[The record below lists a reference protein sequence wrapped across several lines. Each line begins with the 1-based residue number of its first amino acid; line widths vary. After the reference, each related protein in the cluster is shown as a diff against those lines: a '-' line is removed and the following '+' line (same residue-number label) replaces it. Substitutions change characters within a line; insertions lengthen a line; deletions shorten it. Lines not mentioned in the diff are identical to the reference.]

1 MIVPRSRLLIW
12 VGIVVVPFATVG
24 TMVPSAVIPSIVI
37 IGGFLILVS
46 VDAVGARS
54 ALDGIGME
62 FPEVMRMTKDREG
75 VFDVYIRNEKMK
87 AKKVRIGMAFPREIV
102 TERETMFLELQ
113 EGSSLSHFYWR
124 CKPLRRGRYLFDSSH
139 MESFSYLGFWAKRAA
154 ARAQLEIRVYPDLL
168 FERKNLA
175 ALFLSRGTFG
185 IHSQRQIG
193 QGRDFERLREYIH
206 GDSYEHI
213 HWKATAKHAHPITKV
228 FQIERTQEVYVFI
241 DASRLSGRSIMTPE
255 KKSIKDDK
263 KMYPETILERFIM
276 AALVMGVAAKRQND
290 LFGVVSFSDRVHRFI
305 RAKSG
310 REHYNSCREA
320 LYELQSHIVTP
331 DFEELSAFIGLK
343 LRRRAL
349 LIFLT
354 NLDDPVLS
362 ESFIRNMDLISR
374 KHLIIVNMIKPRGIQ
389 PIFTDPHVK
398 SLDDIYQHLGS
409 HMLWHNFREIERTLK
424 RKGIQFSLA
433 SNETM
438 CSHLVSQYMS
448 IKQRQLI

>member
-24 TMVPSAVIPSIVI
+24 TMVPSAVIPSIII
-37 IGGFLILVS
+37 IGVFLILVS
-46 VDAVGARS
+46 VDAVGARRG
-54 ALDGIGME
+54 LDGIGTE
-62 FPEVMRMTKDREG
+62 FPEVMRMTRDREG

-102 TERETMFLELQ
+102 PERETMLLDLP
-113 EGSSLSHFYWR
+113 EGSDRSHFNWR
-124 CKPLRRGRYLFDSSH
+124 CKPLRRGRYLFDSSY
-139 MESFSYLGFWAKRAA
+139 MESFSYFGFWAKRAA
-154 ARAQLEIRVYPDLL
+154 AQAQFEIRVYPDLL

-175 ALFLSRGTFG
+175 ALFLSRGNFG

-213 HWKATAKHAHPITKV
+213 HWKATAKHGHPITKV

-241 DASRLSGRSIMTPE
+241 DASRLSGRSIMTSE
-255 KKSIKDDK
+255 ESTIKDDK
-263 KMYPETILERFIM
+263 KMYPETILERFIK
-276 AALVMGVAAKRQND
+276 AALVIGVAAKRQGD
-290 LFGVVSFSDRVHRFI
+290 LFGVVSFSDKVHRFI

-331 DFEELSAFIGLK
+331 DFDELCAFIGLK

-349 LIFLT
+349 LVFLT

-362 ESFIRNMDLISR
+362 ESFIRNIDLISR
-374 KHLIIVNMIKPRGIQ
+374 KHLIIVNMIKPRGTQ
-389 PIFTDPHVK
+389 PVFADPHVK
-398 SLDDIYQHLGS
+398 SLDDIYEHLGG

-424 RKGIQFSLA
+424 RKGIHFSLV
-433 SNETM
+433 SNEAM
-438 CSHLVSQYMS
+438 CSRLVFQYMN